1 MITAADFRKG
11 MKISYKGEPYE
22 IIDFQKVMMARGRGF
37 VRTKL
42 KNLKT
47 GFVVEYSF
55 SSDERFPEPNFSVRK
70 VQYLYSDGREYHF
83 MDSSTY
89 EQFSISSNQ
98 LGDSRWFLK
107 EGTEYKLLFFEER
120 PLSIDLPAS
129 VELKVVE
136 TEPGVKGD
144 TVNAP
149 TKPAKLET
157 GLVIKVPLFVNEDD
171 VVKVDTR
178 TKEYLGRR

>member
-11 MKISYKGEPYE
+11 MKISYEGEPYE
-22 IIDFQKVMMARGRGF
+22 VVDFQKVMMARGRGF
-37 VRTKL
+37 VRTRL

-47 GFVVEYSF
+47 GFVIERSF
-55 SSDERFPEPNFSVRK
+55 PSNERFPEPNFSVRK
-70 VQYLYSDGREYHF
+70 MQYLYSDGENYYF

-89 EQFSISSNQ
+89 EQFPISSGS
-98 LGDSRWFLK
+98 LGYSHWFIR
-107 EGTEYKLLFFEER
+107 EGTEYKLLFFEET

-129 VELKVVE
+129 VEMKVIE

-144 TVNAP
+144 TVSAA

-157 GLVIKVPLFVNEDD
+157 GLIIKVPLFINEGEI
-171 VVKVDTR
+171 VKVDTR
-178 TKEYLGRR
+178 TKEYLGRV